1 MIFVLPTLKVT
12 LVTAHVVAIL
22 LIVCGVYLF
31 QVQPLRFHGVYREEI
46 YKEIYKE
53 DRRIPVVLSLSY
65 WEQTANAL
73 KNLADH
79 QCWAGTLNIS
89 TVVEPAIYSTPGNV
103 FLFSTRPNV
112 TFKDYFNISLW
123 NSLSRNLNYSKLVPL
138 KRFLEKANK
147 NMLYIQLLIRK
158 KKDACQT
165 EEQLSKHMWMQDLKA
180 HGFNIKIACV
190 IQDSS
195 IEDSSFREMVLSS
208 YNSSK
213 ISILFNEWRGINEK
227 LNFRLKL
234 KGSTCQGSYSVLASQ
249 LSTSENLV
257 LFSQKLLAHRDYFI
271 SKFIHN
277 KKYVVVMVRTEKLDF
292 AKSTLPKFNN
302 TSCIQDIVGDR
313 NGAAELSNSSTTLYF
328 TDFGEHGS
336 SAWSYKWRTKSS
348 AKNFSKHL
356 EEALNPT
363 YTSVELNSHLESIT
377 KSKDSILIAMLQSLL
392 AARAEVLLLVGGGS
406 FQSQTLSMYLRAHK
420 SHRYYKQRNSLC
432 IGKH

>member
-1 MIFVLPTLKVT
+1 MPPALTTLKCAIVAGHFA
-12 LVTAHVVAIL
+12 VIFFTA
-22 LIVCGVYLF
+22 CSVYLYQMQTHHF
-31 QVQPLRFHGVYREEI
+31 LGVYRE
-46 YKEIYKE
+46 EIYKE

-73 KNLADH
+73 KNLADL

-89 TVVEPAIYSTPGNV
+89 TVIEPAIYSTPGNV
-103 FLFSTRPNV
+103 FQFSTRPNV

-138 KRFLEKANK
+138 KRFLAKAHK
-147 NMLYIQLLIRK
+147 NMLYIQLLIGK
-158 KKDACQT
+158 NKDACQT
-165 EEQLSKHMWMQDLKA
+165 EEQLSKMMWMQDLKA
-180 HGFNIKIACV
+180 RGFNIKIACV
-190 IQDSS
+190 FQDSS
-195 IEDSSFREMVLSS
+195 IEDSSFSEMVLSS
-208 YNSSK
+208 YNSNK
-213 ISILFNEWRGINEK
+213 ISIMFNEWRGINEK
-227 LNFRLKL
+227 LNYRLKL
-234 KGSTCQGSYSVLASQ
+234 EGSTCQRSYSGLTAQ
-249 LSTSENLV
+249 LSALGNPV
-257 LFSQKLLAHRDYFI
+257 LFSKKLLAHRDYFI

-277 KKYVVVMVRTEKLDF
+277 KEYIVVMVRTEKLDF
-292 AKSTLPKFNN
+292 TISKFNEI
-302 TSCIQDIVGDR
+302 SCIRDIVGDHNR
-313 NGAAELSNSSTTLYF
+313 AVELSNSSTTLYF

-356 EEALNPT
+356 EVALNPT

-392 AARAEVLLLVGGGS
+392 AARAEVLILVGGGS
-406 FQSQTLSMYLRAHK
+406 FQSQTLSMYLHAHK